1 MFLEFFYF
9 LRSNGLQ
16 VSTQEWLDFLHT
28 LEMGLHDS
36 TMKGF
41 YVLCRAV
48 VCKSEEE
55 YDLFDE
61 SFVQYFQDAFFYAN
75 GEVREE
81 ISEQMKE
88 WLNNPGASPVPSKSE
103 EDVPD
108 IMKDFDQKEIEKRF
122 KEQLEDQKEEHNEG
136 YHYIGTQGV
145 SPFGNAGF
153 NPNGIRAEGI
163 SVEHRAIRVAGQRKF
178 RDFRKDNT
186 LSIRQYQMAFRILRR
201 YSNDNDYE
209 QELDIDRTIQDTCNK
224 GGLLQVCYQKPRKNN
239 IQVLF
244 LMDSGGTMSPYQ
256 QLCSRLFQAVSQSNH
271 FKNLKIYYFHN
282 CPHEVLY
289 SSPTLEEQYEVP
301 TEEVLMQCPPR
312 YKVIFVGDAYMEM
325 GELNY
330 HPLYVTRQNRGYCGL
345 EWLREFKKRY
355 KDIVWLNPMM
365 DQESN
370 SFISGGDT
378 SFQAIRELFAMYPLT
393 VAGLERGMKH
403 LMGAGDA
410 GFGNFNTKGIWK

>member
-1 MFLEFFYF
+1 MFLEFFYY
-9 LRSNGLQ
+9 LKGKGMQ
-16 VSTQEWLDFLHT
+16 VSVQKWLDLMQAFEL
-28 LEMGLHDS
+28 GLHDCS
-36 TMKGF
+36 MNGF
-41 YVLCRAV
+41 YRLCRSIL
-48 VCKSEEE
+48 CKSEED

-61 SFVQYFQDAFFYAN
+61 SFVEYFQDAYFYAD
-75 GEVREE
+75 GDVREI

-108 IMKDFDQKEIEKRF
+108 IMKNFDQEEIEKRF
-122 KEQLEDQKEEHNEG
+122 REQLENQKEEHNEG

-153 NPNGIRAEGI
+153 NPNGIRAEGV
-163 SVEHRAIRVAGQRKF
+163 SRQHRAIRVAGKRTF
-178 RDFRKDNT
+178 RDFRKDNI

-201 YSNDNDYE
+201 YSNDNIYE
-209 QELDIDRTIQDTCNK
+209 PELDIDRTIQDTCSK
-224 GGLLQVCYQKPRKNN
+224 GGLLQVHYQRPRKNN

-256 QLCSRLFQAVSQSNH
+256 QLCGRLFQAVSQSNH
-271 FKNLKIYYFHN
+271 FKELKIYYFHN

-289 SSPTLEEQYEVP
+289 TSPTLEDEYEVA
-301 TEEVLMQCPPR
+301 TVEVLRKCTDR

-325 GELNY
+325 GELKY
-330 HPLYVTRQNRGYCGL
+330 RSPFVTERNRGYCGL

-370 SFISGGDT
+370 RFIGGGDE
-378 SFQAIRELFAMYPLT
+378 SYGIIRDMFPMYPLT
-393 VAGLERGMKH
+393 PSGLERAMKH
-403 LMGAGDA
+403 LMGTG
-410 GFGNFNTKGIWK
+410 KYRV